1 MISFIFK
8 ANALG
13 SALTLLLQL
22 LVNTLTLP
30 YASIFPLSARGGS
43 YLTISNLN
51 YISIPAT
58 VALVTAA
65 MVTSQS
71 VQVEWPE
78 CGPWLP
84 DGKRGENRTNPSL
97 WAAHTRWLPTAV
109 VTVSY
114 ESVPFSVREAISEW
128 QRRTRWITR
137 LLSVCDSDIQGWP
150 LSIK

>member
-1 MISFIFK
+1 MRQVLHSLFCF
-8 ANALG
+8 NSL
-13 SALTLLLQL
+13 LTLSPYHMPQFSLYLQ
-22 LVNTLTLP
+22 
-30 YASIFPLSARGGS
+30 FPRGGS
-43 YLTISNLN
+43 YLTIPSLN

-97 WAAHTRWLPTAV
+97 WAAHTQWLPTAV
-109 VTVSY
+109 VSY

-128 QRRTRWITR
+128 QRRTRWITG
-137 LLSVCDSDIQGWP
+137 LLSVCDSDIQGWQ